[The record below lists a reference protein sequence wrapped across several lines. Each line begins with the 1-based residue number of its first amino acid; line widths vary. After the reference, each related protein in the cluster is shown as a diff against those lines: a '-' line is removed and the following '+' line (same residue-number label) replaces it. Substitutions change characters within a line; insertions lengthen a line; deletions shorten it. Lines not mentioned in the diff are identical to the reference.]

1 MPSYPVCHFISRNR
15 SRKTIDRCS
24 IESIVGTMVYSMG
37 YFTYETFEQIFSIA
51 AIRTARTIFS
61 ATSQGIVIGTIHE
74 ITVRTCGCTKKS
86 RTSSFI
92 PSFSNELYVE
102 LIRFVEAKS
111 EGIITRSSSTKI
123 LTSFDDDLWDLSGNR
138 LKFSG
143 VLNIEM
149 VDRKSGHYLWNRSFS
164 KSCISACRFFARI
177 NSSSSCLLNRWALC
191 SCCSSPKHIGFICL
205 YSFCNC
211 ECWLCKS
218 WNSSLTVYSRN
229 ISNAMPVK
237 ESVVYLFR
245 LCQVVDFDFCRLQ
258 FLP

>member
-15 SRKTIDRCS
+15 SRKTIDRRP

-37 YFTYETFEQIFSIA
+37 YFPHETFEQIFSIA
-51 AIRTARTIFS
+51 AIRTARTTFP
-61 ATSQGIVIGTIHE
+61 AMSQGLVIGTIHE
-74 ITVRTCGCTKKS
+74 ITVRTCRCTKKS

-92 PSFSNELYVE
+92 QPFSNELYVE
-102 LIRFVEAKS
+102 LTRFVEAKS

-123 LTSFDDDLWDLSGNR
+123 LISFDDDLWDFSGHR
-138 LKFSG
+138 LKCDG
-143 VLNIEM
+143 VLDIEM
-149 VDRKSGHYLWNRSFS
+149 ADRESRHYLWNRSFS

-177 NSSSSCLLNRWALC
+177 NSSSSCLLNRWAVC

-211 ECWLCKS
+211 VCWLCKS
-218 WNSSLTVYSRN
+218 WNSSVTVYSRN
-229 ISNAMPVK
+229 MPDAMLVE

-245 LCQVVDFDFCRLQ
+245 LCQVIDFDFCGPQ
-258 FLP
+258 FLS